1 MIKPFKFF
9 RGYTY
14 SDEFTLLS
22 IPRRMSGRTIS
33 QDLVP
38 VQPMGPPSYMLNR
51 YNTADIASLADLSN
65 EVNNLV
71 RSPEYIPAGYV
82 SIPIQFNYD
91 SFVISRVRTKMRR
104 NINWRGYETSIQE
117 REGAVI
123 ILKIV
128 SGINIGGMF
137 HIVYLITRDGNTENY
152 RVSVPLVN
160 LQRRG

>member
-1 MIKPFKFF
+1 MIKPFKLLK
-9 RGYTY
+9 GYTY
-14 SDEFTLLS
+14 SDEYTYP
-22 IPRRMSGRTIS
+22 IARRMSGRTIA
-33 QDLVP
+33 Q
-38 VQPMGPPSYMLNR
+38 
-51 YNTADIASLADLSN
+51 DLSN
-65 EVNNLV
+65 QVPQMV

-82 SIPIQFNYD
+82 SIPVQFNYD
-91 SFVISRVRTKMRR
+91 EYVISRVRTKMRR

-137 HIVYLITRDGNTENY
+137 QILYLITRDGNTERYN
-152 RVSVPLVN
+152 VSVPLIN

>member
-1 MIKPFKFF
+1 MIKPFKLLK
-9 RGYTY
+9 GYTY
-14 SDEFTLLS
+14 SDEYTFP
-22 IPRRMSGRTIS
+22 IARRMSGRTIN
-33 QDLVP
+33 Q
-38 VQPMGPPSYMLNR
+38 
-51 YNTADIASLADLSN
+51 DLSN
-65 EVNNLV
+65 QVQQIV

-82 SIPIQFNYD
+82 SIPVQFNYD
-91 SFVISRVRTKMRR
+91 EYVISRVRTKMRR

-137 HIVYLITRDGNTENY
+137 QILYLITRDGNTERYN
-152 RVSVPLVN
+152 VSVPLIN

>member
-1 MIKPFKFF
+1 MILPFKFF
-9 RGYTY
+9 RGKIYT
-14 SDEFTLLS
+14 DEFTL
-22 IPRRMSGRTIS
+22 PTARRMSGRTIA
-33 QDLVP
+33 Q
-38 VQPMGPPSYMLNR
+38 
-51 YNTADIASLADLSN
+51 DLSN
-65 EVNNLV
+65 QVQEIV

-82 SIPIQFNYD
+82 SIPVQFNYD
-91 SFVISRVRTKMRR
+91 GFVISRVRTKMRR

-137 HIVYLITRDGNTENY
+137 QILYLITRDGNTERYN
-152 RVSVPLVN
+152 VSVPLIN

>member
-1 MIKPFKFF
+1 MIKPFHFF
-9 RGYTY
+9 KGHVY
-14 SDEFTLLS
+14 SDEYTLP
-22 IPRRMSGRTIS
+22 IARRMSGRTIA
-33 QDLVP
+33 Q
-38 VQPMGPPSYMLNR
+38 
-51 YNTADIASLADLSN
+51 DLSN
-65 EVNNLV
+65 QVQQIV
-71 RSPEYIPAGYV
+71 RSPEYIPAGYISV
-82 SIPIQFNYD
+82 PIQFNYD
-91 SFVISRVRTKMRR
+91 ELVISRVRTKMRR

>member
-1 MIKPFKFF
+1 MIKPFKLLK
-9 RGYTY
+9 GYTY
-14 SDEFTLLS
+14 SDEYTFP
-22 IPRRMSGRTIS
+22 IARRMSGRTIN
-33 QDLVP
+33 Q
-38 VQPMGPPSYMLNR
+38 
-51 YNTADIASLADLSN
+51 DLSN
-65 EVNNLV
+65 QVQQIV

-91 SFVISRVRTKMRR
+91 GFVISRVRTKMRR

-117 REGAVI
+117 REGTVI

>member
-1 MIKPFKFF
+1 MIPFKFF
-9 RGYTY
+9 KGKVYT
-14 SDEFTLLS
+14 DEFTLP
-22 IPRRMSGRTIS
+22 IARRMSGRTIA
-33 QDLVP
+33 Q
-38 VQPMGPPSYMLNR
+38 
-51 YNTADIASLADLSN
+51 DLSN
-65 EVNNLV
+65 LSNQVQQIV

-91 SFVISRVRTKMRR
+91 GFVISRIRTKMRR

-137 HIVYLITRDGNTENY
+137 QILYLITRDGNTERYN
-152 RVSVPLVN
+152 VSVPLVN

>member
-1 MIKPFKFF
+1 MIKPFKLLK
-9 RGYTY
+9 GYTY
-14 SDEFTLLS
+14 SDEYTFP
-22 IPRRMSGRTIS
+22 IARRMSGRTIA
-33 QDLVP
+33 Q
-38 VQPMGPPSYMLNR
+38 
-51 YNTADIASLADLSN
+51 DLSN
-65 EVNNLV
+65 LSNQVQQIV

-82 SIPIQFNYD
+82 SIPVQFNYD
-91 SFVISRVRTKMRR
+91 EFVISRIRTKMRR

-137 HIVYLITRDGNTENY
+137 QILYLITRDGNTERYN
-152 RVSVPLVN
+152 VSVPLIN

>member
-1 MIKPFKFF
+1 MIKPFKLLK
-9 RGYTY
+9 GYTY
-14 SDEFTLLS
+14 SDEYTFP
-22 IPRRMSGRTIS
+22 IARRMSGRTIA
-33 QDLVP
+33 Q
-38 VQPMGPPSYMLNR
+38 
-51 YNTADIASLADLSN
+51 DLSN
-65 EVNNLV
+65 QVQQIV

-91 SFVISRVRTKMRR
+91 GFVISRVRTKMRR

-137 HIVYLITRDGNTENY
+137 QILYLITRDGNTERHN
-152 RVSVPLVN
+152 VSVPLVN
-160 LQRRG
+160 LQIRG

>member
-1 MIKPFKFF
+1 MNSNHSKLLK
-9 RGYTY
+9 GYTY
-14 SDEFTLLS
+14 SDEYTFP
-22 IPRRMSGRTIS
+22 IARRMSGRTIA
-33 QDLVP
+33 Q
-38 VQPMGPPSYMLNR
+38 
-51 YNTADIASLADLSN
+51 DLSN
-65 EVNNLV
+65 QVQQIV

-82 SIPIQFNYD
+82 SIPVQFNYD
-91 SFVISRVRTKMRR
+91 GYVISRVRTKMRR

-137 HIVYLITRDGNTENY
+137 QILYLITRDGNTERHN
-152 RVSVPLVN
+152 VSVPLIN

>member
-1 MIKPFKFF
+1 MIKPFKLLK
-9 RGYTY
+9 GYTY

-22 IPRRMSGRTIS
+22 IP
-33 QDLVP
+33 
-38 VQPMGPPSYMLNR
+38 
-51 YNTADIASLADLSN
+51 
-65 EVNNLV
+65 

-91 SFVISRVRTKMRR
+91 GYVISRVRTKMRR

-117 REGAVI
+117 REGTVI

-137 HIVYLITRDGNTENY
+137 QILYLITRDGNTERYN
-152 RVSVPLVN
+152 VSVPLVN

>member
-1 MIKPFKFF
+1 MIKPFKLLK
-9 RGYTY
+9 GYTY
-14 SDEFTLLS
+14 SDEFTCH
-22 IPRRMSGRTIS
+22 IARRMSGRTIA
-33 QDLVP
+33 Q
-38 VQPMGPPSYMLNR
+38 
-51 YNTADIASLADLSN
+51 DLSN
-65 EVNNLV
+65 QVQQMV

-82 SIPIQFNYD
+82 SIPVQFNYD
-91 SFVISRVRTKMRR
+91 GFVISRIRTKMRR

-137 HIVYLITRDGNTENY
+137 QILYLITRDGNTERHN
-152 RVSVPLVN
+152 VSVPLIN

>member
-9 RGYTY
+9 RGKVYT
-14 SDEFTLLS
+14 DEYTFP
-22 IPRRMSGRTIS
+22 IARRMSGRTIA
-33 QDLVP
+33 QDLINTVSQTVRDPNYVP
-38 VQPMGPPSYMLNR
+38 
-51 YNTADIASLADLSN
+51 AS
-65 EVNNLV
+65 
-71 RSPEYIPAGYV
+71 YIP
-82 SIPIQFNYD
+82 ITQTFYD
-91 SFVISRVRTKMRR
+91 GFVINVVRDKMI
-104 NINWRGYETSIQE
+104 NMINWRGYEVNIQE
-117 REGAVI
+117 TPGVMI

>member
-1 MIKPFKFF
+1 MIPFKFF
-9 RGYTY
+9 KGKVYT
-14 SDEFTLLS
+14 DEYTLP
-22 IPRRMSGRTIS
+22 IARRMSGRTIA
-33 QDLVP
+33 Q
-38 VQPMGPPSYMLNR
+38 
-51 YNTADIASLADLSN
+51 DLSN
-65 EVNNLV
+65 QVQQIV

-91 SFVISRVRTKMRR
+91 GFVISRVRTKIRR

-137 HIVYLITRDGNTENY
+137 QILYLITRDGNTESYN
-152 RVSVPLVN
+152 VSVPLIN

>member
-1 MIKPFKFF
+1 MIKPFKLL

-14 SDEFTLLS
+14 SDEFEF
-22 IPRRMSGRTIS
+22 PRVRRMSGRTIA
-33 QDLVP
+33 Q
-38 VQPMGPPSYMLNR
+38 
-51 YNTADIASLADLSN
+51 DLSN
-65 EVNNLV
+65 QVPQMV

-82 SIPIQFNYD
+82 SIPVQFNYD
-91 SFVISRVRTKMRR
+91 DFVISRIRTKMRR

-137 HIVYLITRDGNTENY
+137 QILYLITRDGNTERHN
-152 RVSVPLVN
+152 VSVPLVN

>member
-1 MIKPFKFF
+1 MIKPFKLL

-14 SDEFTLLS
+14 SDEFEF
-22 IPRRMSGRTIS
+22 PRVRRMSGRTIA
-33 QDLVP
+33 Q
-38 VQPMGPPSYMLNR
+38 
-51 YNTADIASLADLSN
+51 DLSN
-65 EVNNLV
+65 QVPQMV

-82 SIPIQFNYD
+82 SIPVQFNYD
-91 SFVISRVRTKMRR
+91 GFVISRIRTKMRR

-137 HIVYLITRDGNTENY
+137 QILYLITRDGNTERHN
-152 RVSVPLVN
+152 VSVPLVN

>member
-1 MIKPFKFF
+1 MIKPFKLFK
-9 RGYTY
+9 GYTY
-14 SDEFTLLS
+14 SDEFTLP
-22 IPRRMSGRTIS
+22 IARRMSGRTIA
-33 QDLVP
+33 Q
-38 VQPMGPPSYMLNR
+38 
-51 YNTADIASLADLSN
+51 DLSN
-65 EVNNLV
+65 QVQQMV

-82 SIPIQFNYD
+82 SIPVQFNYD
-91 SFVISRVRTKMRR
+91 GFVISRIRTKMRR

-137 HIVYLITRDGNTENY
+137 QILYLITRDGNTERYN
-152 RVSVPLVN
+152 VSVPLIN